1 MKVLLIAC
9 LLFASAL
16 AQTAKK
22 SKEIAVDAEVPAQEA
37 LNEDQ
42 KRFEEVKGAIQD
54 QVKDIPKRLGELQ
67 NMNEKMK
74 EDYAALDAAKKKES
88 EDAKVATAKKVEKIG
103 RETDSIQDQTSR
115 DGQIN
120 GQKANKLRKAIKRAQ
135 ASKEKI
141 EAKSAEAVDEIES
154 STSDKV
160 AAAKE
165 ETKAAVDS
173 IKKDVEGEKA
183 ELNKITSDT
192 AYVKG
197 EEEKELDENKKAN
210 EERLEEEKAELARTA
225 EESDSANQEVA
236 EKMKAEEATQI
247 ENIEELKKKL
257 EETKAS
263 VDSYKEELD
272 KKYDEAMQTNE
283 NKLKQA
289 KEEAATQISEKK
301 ARQEKVEK
309 AARDAYEAQQ
319 ADNEAAIENLK
330 QEKKEKI
337 ETAQKES
344 AAALEK
350 AQKESDQSLEDV
362 KKVAAETAKQLK
374 QAQVEQAKVEAVKVE
389 ETKVDN
395 VVKEDSAEK
404 KRLLKKLAR
413 TKSKRQKA
421 QDEYNRVKKKLM
433 QMYTDKLDSLQS
445 INMPQTAEVQ
455 VASTQSSVA
464 DNKWTIALVA
474 ANIMTAIAFRS
485 LYKEHQSLSS
495 FKTGFLEEF

>member
-22 SKEIAVDAEVPAQEA
+22 SKEIAVDAEVPAQDA
-37 LNEDQ
+37 LDEDQ
-42 KRFEEVKGAIQD
+42 KKFEEVKSAIQD

-103 RETDSIQDQTSR
+103 RETDSIKDQTSR

-135 ASKEKI
+135 AAKEKI
-141 EAKSAEAVDEIES
+141 EAKSAEAVEEIES

-160 AAAKE
+160 AAAKD
-165 ETKAAVDS
+165 ETKAAVDA

-183 ELNKITSDT
+183 ELNKMDVAEVT
-192 AYVKG
+192 KG

-210 EERLEEEKAELARTA
+210 EERLQEEKAELARTA

-247 ENIEELKKKL
+247 ENIENLKKKL
-257 EETKAS
+257 EETQAS

-272 KKYDEAMQTNE
+272 KKYEEAMQTND
-283 NKLKQA
+283 NKLKEA
-289 KEEAATQISEKK
+289 KEEAAKQIAEKK

-309 AARDAYEAQQ
+309 AAKDAYDAQQ

-330 QEKKEKI
+330 QEKKDKI

-350 AQKESDQSLEDV
+350 AQKESDASLEDV

-413 TKSKRQKA
+413 VKGKREKA
-421 QDEYNRVKKKLM
+421 QAEYNRVKKKLM